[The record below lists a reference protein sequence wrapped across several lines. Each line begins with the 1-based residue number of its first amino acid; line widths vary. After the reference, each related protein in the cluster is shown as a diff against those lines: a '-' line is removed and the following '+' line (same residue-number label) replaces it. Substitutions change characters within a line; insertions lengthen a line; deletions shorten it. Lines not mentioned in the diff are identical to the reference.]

1 MAQYIVRR
9 LLLLF
14 PTLFVIAVVSFVIIQ
29 LPPGDYLT
37 SYIANLAATGEDVNE
52 DEIAALTARYGL
64 DRPLPAQFLR
74 WLWGFVRGDFG
85 QSFQYEK
92 PVRTLI
98 GERLLLTVVI
108 SLASIVFTYVVSIP
122 IGMGYEPLIRRARD
136 GTAVV
141 ANIAH
146 R

>member
-1 MAQYIVRR
+1 M
-9 LLLLF
+9 
-14 PTLFVIAVVSFVIIQ
+14 
-29 LPPGDYLT
+29 
-37 SYIANLAATGEDVNE
+37 
-52 DEIAALTARYGL
+52 
-64 DRPLPAQFLR
+64 
-74 WLWGFVRGDFG
+74 RGDFG

-136 GTAVV
+136 GTAVA